1 MFKLA
6 LDRGIN
12 EDPLFKIGKQND
24 FKIGASGAARAAA
37 AARPPLFCG
46 ARPFRPTRGAEGE
59 KFFGRGGRSKQM
71 LKGVSQKVIEVVHTD
86 NRYFEKAI
94 LFLRPNAQGED
105 KLSLRARAGEYLSQ
119 IDYNPAG
126 HEKCKTPLGEAL
138 KIGLAALV
146 GAAVACAFFLL

>member
-1 MFKLA
+1 
-6 LDRGIN
+6 
-12 EDPLFKIGKQND
+12 
-24 FKIGASGAARAAA
+24 
-37 AARPPLFCG
+37 
-46 ARPFRPTRGAEGE
+46 
-59 KFFGRGGRSKQM
+59 M

-126 HEKCKTPLGEAL
+126 HEKRKTPLGEAL
-138 KIGLAALV
+138 LPAVIFFGKNRLFFCKIATNL
-146 GAAVACAFFLL
+146 

>member
-1 MFKLA
+1 
-6 LDRGIN
+6 
-12 EDPLFKIGKQND
+12 
-24 FKIGASGAARAAA
+24 
-37 AARPPLFCG
+37 
-46 ARPFRPTRGAEGE
+46 
-59 KFFGRGGRSKQM
+59 M

-138 KIGLAALV
+138 KIGLAAWGPRLR
-146 GAAVACAFFLL
+146 ARSSCCDLFRQKSSLFLQNRNESLASGILLCYNILCIKQNV